1 MLFSNLGITEEEVG
15 VPNAGGIV
23 YTEINLNI
31 ELVLSLMI
39 RSVIRS
45 VSDNH
50 LKPPGSIKELEYRN
64 L

>member
-15 VPNAGGIV
+15 VPNAGWIV

-39 RSVIRS
+39 RSVI
-45 VSDNH
+45 
-50 LKPPGSIKELEYRN
+50 
-64 L
+64 